1 MFVNDAPCAIYELP
15 VPPSEPLSD
24 RPGKWRVCSP
34 QTVADFSALGYFFA
48 RDLHKQLGV
57 PVGILIAAVGGTPIE
72 AWTSL
77 AAQQSAP
84 TLKPLLD
91 NWQKRLANF
100 QPQSEQNALLHKKT
114 VLFEQR
120 LAALT

>member
-15 VPPSEPLSD
+15 VPPSEPLAD
-24 RPGKWRVCSP
+24 RPGQWRVCSP

-57 PVGILIAAVGGTPIE
+57 PVGILSAAVGGTPIE

-77 AAQQSAP
+77 SAHQAAP
-84 TLKPLLD
+84 TLQPGLHD
-91 NWQKRLANF
+91 RPKRLAHF
-100 QPQSEQNALLHKKT
+100 
-114 VLFEQR
+114 
-120 LAALT
+120 